1 MKVEIK
7 EYKPD
12 PLITISQSEIENR
25 TSGQQVAQIYVT
37 RESDNQVQCYYVTMK
52 INGRNRIS
60 CEVAVQDINRP
71 QMRKKEVFGSWF
83 KRLVLAVETGL
94 GKKLSNGEDNE

>member
-1 MKVEIK
+1 MKVETK

-12 PLITISQSEIENR
+12 PVITISQSEIENR

-52 INGRNRIS
+52 MNGKNRIS
-60 CEVAVQDINRP
+60 CEVAVQDLNKP

-83 KRLVLAVETGL
+83 KRFVAKV
-94 GKKLSNGEDNE
+94 D